1 MDYVDLPNV
10 EHPVPINE
18 PVLVSA
24 NHAGARRV
32 LAFSLS
38 MSSDL
43 ARSKRTRQ
51 RSAVTSL
58 DTIREEIQP
67 HSPSTDHHID

>member
-1 MDYVDLPNV
+1 MCPTLST
-10 EHPVPINE
+10 PVPSTE
-18 PVLVSA
+18 PILVSA

-38 MSSDL
+38 MSSDP

-51 RSAVTSL
+51 RSTVTSL